1 MNRKLKFSI
10 AAIALATT
18 IAFGETN
25 SVSLTSTN
33 FPLTPTNLV
42 QMLALPPDQLE
53 KVDIARIDL
62 LCAEGLKG
70 SENLDVQENLETLDR
85 WTAHVK
91 EEIVR
96 NYHRFLEHPEEY
108 KNSEAYYRMAML
120 TMVLQEDF
128 NVHYD
133 PKRALPQLRGER
145 ESNDVFYADS
155 KDIFIHGILGEE
167 RHGTCSSLP
176 VLYAAVAQRLG
187 YPVDLASTEE
197 HFYLRYEGGTNHLN
211 VDASGEGFIT
221 ESDEDY
227 RKWPHQITD
236 EEIKTYGWLKPL
248 NHARILGALL
258 AIRAMNLTS
267 AKRFDEAAQSWDDV
281 SHYLSPTPVLNRI
294 VELAKERAADV
305 HKAERW
311 DELWNAV
318 VTQPIPED
326 ALDYFQNRQAKIL
339 EFMNQS
345 ADLEAIEKAVADLK
359 DEVNEYAKERGAF
372 PPDAINFQNSDAPL
386 RKQIRYR
393 TSLVPPPLRLLQVSE
408 PDDSLAQWAMSPLS
422 QRRIRIPAERVPPQY
437 WQKIPE
443 DLQKR
448 LNNLNNVDQIVAE
461 MWQYYTEQV
470 NQQNREMMA
479 KMSQPPQTQ
488 PSLLQPQDWH
498 AQLEQEN
505 EKRREEMKAMLLKS
519 YTPGDPDQQNL
530 QLTRPPIQIEIIPP
544 KVGEP

>member
-1 MNRKLKFSI
+1 
-10 AAIALATT
+10 
-18 IAFGETN
+18 
-25 SVSLTSTN
+25 
-33 FPLTPTNLV
+33 
-42 QMLALPPDQLE
+42 
-53 KVDIARIDL
+53 
-62 LCAEGLKG
+62 
-70 SENLDVQENLETLDR
+70 
-85 WTAHVK
+85 
-91 EEIVR
+91 
-96 NYHRFLEHPEEY
+96 
-108 KNSEAYYRMAML
+108 
-120 TMVLQEDF
+120 
-128 NVHYD
+128 
-133 PKRALPQLRGER
+133 
-145 ESNDVFYADS
+145 
-155 KDIFIHGILGEE
+155 
-167 RHGTCSSLP
+167 
-176 VLYAAVAQRLG
+176 
-187 YPVDLASTEE
+187 
-197 HFYLRYEGGTNHLN
+197 
-211 VDASGEGFIT
+211 
-221 ESDEDY
+221 
-227 RKWPHQITD
+227 
-236 EEIKTYGWLKPL
+236 
-248 NHARILGALL
+248 
-258 AIRAMNLTS
+258 
-267 AKRFDEAAQSWDDV
+267 
-281 SHYLSPTPVLNRI
+281 LSPTPVLNRI

-311 DELWNAV
+311 DELWNEF